1 MKSIVE
7 EGEYTIEDTVAVL
20 TDKEGN
26 DIPVNMIQK
35 WPVKKAMV
43 NYAEK
48 PRPYKLLETGVRVID
63 TLNPIV
69 EGGTGFIPRS
79 VRNRKD
85 CVAACYIQTGRS

>member
-1 MKSIVE
+1 MVPFQLTGTYKVKSIVE

-48 PRPYKLLETGVRVID
+48 PRPINCLRRV
-63 TLNPIV
+63 
-69 EGGTGFIPRS
+69 
-79 VRNRKD
+79 
-85 CVAACYIQTGRS
+85 CV